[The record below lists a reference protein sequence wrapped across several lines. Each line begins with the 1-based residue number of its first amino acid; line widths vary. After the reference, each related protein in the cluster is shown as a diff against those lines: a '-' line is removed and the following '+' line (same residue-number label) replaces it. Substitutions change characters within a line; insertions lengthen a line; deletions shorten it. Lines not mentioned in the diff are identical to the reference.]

1 MISVR
6 QSMRLIARVAWSC
19 TYNHRP
25 KSQTVNARHVFSP
38 PQARNNRARYRP
50 WRECRILGSSVC
62 PEPQARRLITD
73 EVQKFKCWQVRR
85 VVI

>member
-25 KSQTVNARHVFSP
+25 KSQTVNARHVFP
-38 PQARNNRARYRP
+38 LLKHETTEPGTGLGGNVGFLVRVYARSHRQDA
-50 WRECRILGSSVC
+50 
-62 PEPQARRLITD
+62 
-73 EVQKFKCWQVRR
+73 
-85 VVI
+85 